1 MLVYTKILLYP
12 TCLVVVER
20 HNAQPTSSHHHPHPA
35 AHQVLVA
42 LPPILD
48 MPLPPIFRDILLYCK
63 IPAFSFVIDNLG
75 MSCFVA
81 TDFYWQLVTSTLMPP
96 VMIVLLYLYNF
107 CRGCVNLTSIYCRND
122 RSSDGLITFTAKR
135 STGLALLI
143 LYAMLPVT
151 SATIFSIFGCENFDD
166 GSSLLRT
173 DFSVSCQDPR
183 LVHLGPELIPILTLL
198 RTRVSL
204 SGRCLVYRAMCR
216 ICRALT
222 SKTVSTSK
230 VSS

>member
-143 LYAMLPVT
+143 LYERRVIRWLRSRIRVAKNVNIPLT
-151 SATIFSIFGCENFDD
+151 FD
-166 GSSLLRT
+166 
-173 DFSVSCQDPR
+173 
-183 LVHLGPELIPILTLL
+183 GPEVVVGDVVGFP
-198 RTRVSL
+198 
-204 SGRCLVYRAMCR
+204 
-216 ICRALT
+216 
-222 SKTVSTSK
+222 
-230 VSS
+230 